1 MGQRYGYRSCKT
13 STWHALMLD
22 AQNVKKDFPIF
33 SNDSDLHY
41 FDSASTTQKPQA
53 VIDSVSSFY
62 SSSNANIHRALYKIG
77 ETATNSYENVRIKS
91 EYFSQKMLRLISEFP
106 LVFEELRGSGLML
119 GLKTKI
125 ENTSFTNEAYKQNL
139 LLAPASDNV
148 VRILPPLNIT
158 KKEVDYVVELLS
170 KTAQRLEN

>member
-13 STWHALMLD
+13 TTWHALMLN

-33 SNDSDLHY
+33 SSHDDLYY

-77 ETATNSYENVRIKS
+77 ETATDAYENVRIKI
-91 EYFSQKMLRLISEFP
+91 K
-106 LVFEELRGSGLML
+106 
-119 GLKTKI
+119 
-125 ENTSFTNEAYKQNL
+125 SFLETIIFYTHLLNNLNL
-139 LLAPASDNV
+139 L
-148 VRILPPLNIT
+148 
-158 KKEVDYVVELLS
+158 K
-170 KTAQRLEN
+170 